1 MKVLSFSLGELAAN
15 TYFLIKNGKL
25 LIIDPA
31 DKADFILEEIQR
43 RRLNL
48 VGLLVTHGHFDHLMA
63 VGEIQ
68 LSFNLPF
75 YVNKKDLFLV
85 KRLKETAAYYLNHL
99 PPLMPIGYIK
109 NLENK
114 DLLEIKN
121 FKLKIIKTPGHTPGS
136 VCFYFEEDGLL
147 FTGDTLF
154 QNGVVGRTDFAYG
167 DANKLKKSIQK
178 LFSLPKE
185 TIIYPGHG
193 EQDILGESLAHFL
206 TSSPQ
211 QD

>member
-1 MKVLSFSLGELAAN
+1 MKVLTFSLGELATN
-15 TYFLIKNGKL
+15 TYFLIEDRDL

-31 DKADFILEEIQR
+31 DEADFILEEIQR

-48 VGLLVTHGHFDHLMA
+48 VGLLATHGHFDHLMA

-68 LSFNLPF
+68 LSLNLPL
-75 YVNKKDLFLV
+75 YINEKDFFLV
-85 KRLKETAAYYLNHL
+85 KRLKRTAARYLSSP
-99 PPLMPIGYIK
+99 PPLIPIKNIK

-114 DLLEIKN
+114 SSLKIKD

-136 VCFYFEEDGLL
+136 VCFYFKKDKLL

-154 QNGVVGRTDFAYG
+154 YNGIVGRTDFFYG
-167 DANKLKKSIQK
+167 NNAQLKNSIK
-178 LFSLPKE
+178 GLFSLPKE

-193 EQDILGESLAHFL
+193 RQDILGESLAYF
-206 TSSPQ
+206 
-211 QD
+211 